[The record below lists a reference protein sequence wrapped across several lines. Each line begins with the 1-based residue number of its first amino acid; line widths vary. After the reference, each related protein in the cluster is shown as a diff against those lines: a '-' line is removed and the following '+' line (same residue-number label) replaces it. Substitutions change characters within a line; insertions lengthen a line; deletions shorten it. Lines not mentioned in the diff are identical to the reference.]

1 MTEPITA
8 LLVSILGVFAF
19 WALFR
24 PVKGLFWRWQRAFRY
39 TERMLIEDAL
49 KHLHDC
55 EYNKLPCT
63 LQSLG
68 GALSISG
75 DQAARL
81 ADHLQSLELIQS
93 GGKELQ
99 LSEDGRSYALRI
111 IRVHRRWE
119 RHLADRTGI
128 PEPEWHQSAEDQE
141 HRLSIQEADH
151 LASQMGYPRFDPHGD
166 PIPTASGELPPL
178 KGIPLNELPEGAFG
192 EIVHVEDEP
201 AAVYAQLVA
210 LGIYPG
216 MRVQMLDV
224 APQRISFAVEGEE
237 ILLAPLF
244 AANINVQPFSEML
257 PAPGAQATLAQLR
270 PGEIGRVTG
279 ISKACR
285 AYQRRRLMDLGIIPG
300 TMITAEL
307 RSAAGDPVAYRIR
320 GAVIA
325 LRKEQS
331 SLVYIARGND
341 ESH

>member
-1 MTEPITA
+1 MTEPIMA
-8 LLVSILGVFAF
+8 LLISTLGVFIF

-24 PVKGLFWRWQRAFRY
+24 PVKGYFWRWQRAFRY

-63 LQSLG
+63 LQSLCG
-68 GALSISG
+68 SLSISG

-81 ADHLQSLELIQS
+81 VDQLYELELIQS

-99 LSEDGRSYALRI
+99 LSEEGRSYALRI
-111 IRVHRRWE
+111 IRVHRLWE

-141 HRLSIQEADH
+141 HRLSTQDADR

-178 KGIPLNELPEGAFG
+178 KGVPLNELPEGAFA

-201 AAVYAQLVA
+201 AAIYAQLIA

-216 MRVQMLDV
+216 MRVQMLEV
-224 APQRISFAVEGEE
+224 SAQRIRFALESEE
-237 ILLAPLF
+237 ILLAPVF
-244 AANINVQPFSEML
+244 AANVTVQPVAET
-257 PAPGAQATLAQLR
+257 PVTAPSQQTLAQLQ
-270 PGEIGRVTG
+270 PGEEARVTG
-279 ISKACR
+279 ISRACR
-285 AYQRRRLMDLGIIPG
+285 SYQRRRLMDLGILPG
-300 TMITAEL
+300 STISAEM

-320 GAVIA
+320 GTVIA
-325 LRKEQS
+325 LRKEQAN
-331 SLVYIARGND
+331 LIYIERREY
-341 ESH
+341 ESR